1 MKCIHCNNIIEE
13 NDNFCSKC
21 GHFTAKGYEFL
32 KDKNN
37 IKKIE
42 NGSTNKQKNRLSN
55 LIILLFLG
63 TILFFGFYIIRGDN
77 LFKPI
82 LYLKKQVNDYF
93 YGYNTSNIKNDNKYE
108 KQIIN
113 NYNEAINFIKKDFS
127 TQTWECFTSLEV
139 KKIEAEI
146 ENNYSIPSVVFCDM
160 TYDKVI
166 IIKKEI
172 DDFYKLFNVKLPLTN
187 ITYTN
192 LDNKNNVAFFQAMYQ
207 FVNINEPI
215 SKYNKVNKTQIL
227 LNSYYFNDKNN
238 QDLISIVGN
247 DFYVKDASLETTLIH
262 ELGHALSFSLL
273 LKEHNIN
280 NITLVTKDNE
290 NNINNIIKEFNQEK
304 FSKKIVNNALI
315 SYNNTYSSNLKIE
328 EYAINI
334 SKYAGMLD
342 KNNQIIYDEVIAEAI
357 HDYYLHKDNM
367 KKESKE
373 IIKQI
378 KNKIEEI

>member
-238 QDLISIVGN
+238 QDLINIVGN

-290 NNINNIIKEFNQEK
+290 NNIDNIIKEFNQEK

-315 SYNNTYSSNLKIE
+315 SYNNTYNSNLKIE

>member
-1 MKCIHCNNIIEE
+1 MKCIHCKSEIEQD
-13 NDNFCSKC
+13 DNFCFKC
-21 GHFTAKGYEFL
+21 GYFTAKGYEYL
-32 KDKNN
+32 KDNN
-37 IKKIE
+37 NRKKIE
-42 NGSTNKQKNRLSN
+42 QGSSNKQRNRLST
-55 LIILLFLG
+55 LILLFFLG

-82 LYLKKQVNDYF
+82 LYLKKQINNYF

-127 TQTWECFTSLEV
+127 TQTWECYTSLEV
-139 KKIEAEI
+139 KKIEE
-146 ENNYSIPSVVFCDM
+146 ELEKKYSIPSVVFCDM
-160 TYDKVI
+160 SYDKVL

-172 DDFYKLFNVKLPLTN
+172 DEFYKLFNINLPLTN

-215 SKYNKVNKTQIL
+215 NKYNKVNKTQIL

-238 QDLISIVGN
+238 NNLIDIVGN
-247 DFYVKDASLETTLIH
+247 NFYVQDATLETTFVH

-273 LKEHNIN
+273 LKEHKID
-280 NITLVTKDNE
+280 NITLITKENE
-290 NNINNIIKEFNQEK
+290 KTINNIIKEFNDGI
-304 FSKKIVNNALI
+304 FSNNLVNNALL
-315 SYNNTYSSNLKIE
+315 SYNKKYKSNLKIE
-328 EYAINI
+328 EFANNI
-334 SKYAGMLD
+334 SRYAGSLD
-342 KNNQIIYDEVIAEAI
+342 KNNQIISDEVIAEAI
-357 HDYYLHKDNM
+357 HDYYLHQNNM

-373 IIKQI
+373 IINQI
-378 KNKIEEI
+378 KIKLEEL

>member
-1 MKCIHCNNIIEE
+1 MKCIHCSYEIEE
-13 NDNFCSKC
+13 SDNFCPKC
-21 GHFTAKGYEFL
+21 GHFTPKGYEFL
-32 KDKNN
+32 KDDNN
-37 IKKIE
+37 RKQIE
-42 NGSTNKQKNRLSN
+42 KGSSNKQRNRLSN
-55 LIILLFLG
+55 LILLLFIG

-108 KQIIN
+108 KQTIN
-113 NYNEAINFIKKDFS
+113 NYDEAINFIKKDFS

-139 KKIEAEI
+139 KKIENEL

-160 TYDKVI
+160 SYEKVL

-172 DDFYKLFNVKLPLTN
+172 DEFYKLFNVKLPLTN

-192 LDNKNNVAFFQAMYQ
+192 LNNSNNVAFFQAMYQ

-215 SKYNKVNKTQIL
+215 NKYNKVNKTQIL

-238 QDLISIVGN
+238 QDLINIVGN
-247 DFYVKDASLETTLIH
+247 DFYVKDASLETTLVH

-273 LKEHNIN
+273 LKEYNLD
-280 NITLVTKDNE
+280 NITFVTKDNE
-290 NNINNIIKEFNQEK
+290 NIINNVINEFNK
-304 FSKKIVNNALI
+304 GNLSKKIVNDALI
-315 SYNNTYSSNLKIE
+315 SYNYLYNSSLTIE
-328 EYAINI
+328 EYAKNI
-334 SKYAGMLD
+334 SKYAGTLD
-342 KNNQIIYDEVIAEAI
+342 KNNNVVYDEVIAEAI
-357 HDYYLHKDNM
+357 HDYYLHRDNM
-367 KKESKE
+367 INESKE